1 MAKIFTVSD
10 VHGFFAE
17 MKKALDEAG
26 FDPQNPNH
34 WLVSC
39 GDAMD
44 RGKQPREVIEFFNRL
59 PNKVLICGNHEILM
73 QDAIR
78 RRCFLMHDFHN
89 GTANTAY
96 DFCTKENAGFM
107 SHAQILG
114 ELRDDTEYQKYMSLL
129 VNYFETEHYIFCH
142 SWIPGG
148 KDWRYASQ
156 DKWNNAMWGN
166 PFDIA
171 AVVGNKTEKTLVHGH
186 FHNSYGWA
194 QKKGTHEFDDDACFD
209 ICEHDGCIGLDGCT
223 AYTHIVNVLV
233 IEDNFINEEG

>member
-1 MAKIFTVSD
+1 MVKLFVLSD
-10 VHGFFAE
+10 VHGFFTE

-26 FDPQNPNH
+26 FDPQNPEH
-34 WLVSC
+34 WLINC

-59 PNKVLICGNHEILM
+59 PNKILVCGNHELLM

-96 DFCTKENAGFM
+96 DFCTKENAGLM

-114 ELRDDTEYQKYMSLL
+114 ELRDDPEYQKYMSLL
-129 VNYFETEHYIFCH
+129 VNYFETEQYIFCH
-142 SWIPGG
+142 SWVSGD
-148 KDWRYASQ
+148 KNWRYASQ
-156 DKWNNAMWGN
+156 SKWGKAMWGN

-171 AVVGNKTEKTLVHGH
+171 AVVGNKTGKTIVHGH
-186 FHNSYGWA
+186 FHNSYGWHR
-194 QKKGTHEFDDDACFD
+194 KGIGSEFEDDACFD
-209 ICEHDGCIGLDGCT
+209 ICEHDGCIGLDACT
-223 AYTHIVNVLV
+223 AWSGKVNVLV
-233 IEDNFINEEG
+233 VEDKFLEEE